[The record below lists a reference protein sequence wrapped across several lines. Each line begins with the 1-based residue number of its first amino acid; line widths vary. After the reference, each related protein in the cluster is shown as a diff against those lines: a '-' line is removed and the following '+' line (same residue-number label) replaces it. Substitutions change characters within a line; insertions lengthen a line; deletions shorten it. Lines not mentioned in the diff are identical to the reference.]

1 MGGIIGGIIS
11 GVGGLIGGGSRARRE
26 EAAGER
32 AAEQSR
38 LGFDFATGSP
48 LNEQILGA
56 GGRASDLRSS
66 LLGLTDPVAGQAALE
81 AFQRGTG
88 FQNRLKTGRE
98 AITGGA
104 ATQGLL
110 ESGGTL
116 KGLNRFGQD
125 LAQTSFNQFL
135 SQLGDVTGQGIQAG
149 GIISGAGTQ
158 GGGAAGRALQ
168 TGGNLG
174 AGSRA
179 QGFADL
185 AAGAG
190 QVADTIFSRRRT
202 A

>member
-1 MGGIIGGIIS
+1 MGGIIRGIIG
-11 GVGGLIGGGSRARRE
+11 GVGGLIGGSSRARRE
-26 EAAGER
+26 QEAAER
-32 AAEQSR
+32 GAEQS
-38 LGFDFATGSP
+38 LTGFNFATGSP

-56 GGRASDLRSS
+56 GGQASDLRSS
-66 LLGLTDPVAGQAALE
+66 LLGLTDPAAGQAALE
-81 AFQRGTG
+81 QFQRGTG
-88 FQNRLKTGRE
+88 FQSRLKTGRE

-125 LAQTSFNQFL
+125 LAQGSFNQFL
-135 SQLGDVTGQGIQAG
+135 GQLGDVTGQGIQAG
-149 GIISGAGTQ
+149 GIITGAGTA

-168 TGGNLG
+168 TGGNLA

-190 QVADTIFSRRRT
+190 QVADTIFARR
-202 A
+202 AG